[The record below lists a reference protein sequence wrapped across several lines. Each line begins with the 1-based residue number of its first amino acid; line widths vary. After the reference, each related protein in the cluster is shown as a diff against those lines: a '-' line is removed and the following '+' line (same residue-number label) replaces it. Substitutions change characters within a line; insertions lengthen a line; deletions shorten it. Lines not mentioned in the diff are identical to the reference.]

1 MDTIS
6 NILDTLK
13 FKGCLYFTTDF
24 SAPWGIRVPLH
35 NSVVRF
41 HIVTS
46 GKCCVSVEG
55 FDKTSM
61 LSAGDIIVIPHGAPH
76 NLSDSSD
83 STIVE
88 LDDAMTFSDYQGN
101 GVFTHGGGDELN
113 GVELICGHFE
123 FDQQFKHA
131 LISQLPELILIK
143 HKEALNF
150 PWLGESVRSLAYE
163 TQQEGMGNNAVIQRL
178 SEIIFI
184 HAIRV
189 WSERAEQTEGFLLAV
204 SDKNLGKSL
213 HAFHADPA
221 RRWTLNDL
229 ASEAGLSR
237 TVFTQRF
244 KDTVGIPAMQY
255 ITQWRAQTAQKLLIE
270 SSHSVEKV
278 AETIGYDSLAS
289 FSRMFKKII
298 GIGPG
303 AFRRENKVSNQADG
317 KDNFS

>member
-6 NILDTLK
+6 DILNTLK

-35 NSVVRF
+35 QSVVRF

-46 GKCCVSVEG
+46 GQCCVKVEG
-55 FDKTSM
+55 FDKISR
-61 LSAGDIIVIPHGAPH
+61 LSVGDIIVIPHGASH
-76 NLSDSSD
+76 ILSDSSA
-83 STIVE
+83 TPVIE
-88 LDDAMTFSDYQGN
+88 LDEAIKQSNYKGN
-101 GVFTHGGGDELN
+101 GKFTHGGDDELN
-113 GVELICGHFE
+113 RVELICGHFE
-123 FDQQFKHA
+123 FDRQFKHT
-131 LISQLPELILIK
+131 LISQLPEIILIK
-143 HKEALNF
+143 HNEALKY

-163 TQQEGMGNNAVIQRL
+163 TQRERMGYNAVIQRL

-189 WSERAEQTEGFLLAV
+189 WSERVEQSEGFLLAV

-221 RRWTLNDL
+221 KRWTLNDL

-237 TVFTQRF
+237 TVFSQRF
-244 KDTVGIPAMQY
+244 KDTVGVPVMQY

-278 AETIGYDSLAS
+278 AETIGYDSLAA
-289 FSRMFKKII
+289 FSRMFKKIF

-303 AFRRENKVSNQADG
+303 AFRRENK
-317 KDNFS
+317 DN